1 MLSQDAE
8 MLNYSHAMPRAC
20 GQAERE
26 AVAEK
31 TASLAVS
38 WRDMEILALLLITI
52 GAFFYFMNVHIGEQ
66 SYELQQIRTEIISLE
81 KGNEAA
87 RLEVAR
93 ATPCDLW
100 RPGTCGRSEE
110 DPGIRRETVL
120 QAVVFV
126 RNIVEHT
133 HVTMAA

>member
-93 ATPCDLW
+93 LESPARIQHIAETRLGMHVPHRAIYGGQEPVVDQK
-100 RPGTCGRSEE
+100 R
-110 DPGIRRETVL
+110 IRE
-120 QAVVFV
+120 
-126 RNIVEHT
+126 
-133 HVTMAA
+133 